1 LLYKKFEDEQ
11 CRSKINFSE
20 EKSVLSVLVE
30 MRKILNHPVEL
41 GYGEKYKWDDSG
53 KYLALSELF

>member
-1 LLYKKFEDEQ
+1 
-11 CRSKINFSE
+11 
-20 EKSVLSVLVE
+20 VLSVLVE